1 LADIYNVAKSMI
13 WGTTLR
19 PIFTI
24 LLLVLLGPGAGLA
37 QTPAQL
43 ELFEKNARPVF
54 AEKCQGCH
62 NAKLKS
68 GGFDL
73 SSPSAIKE
81 AASMGIFGNAAEPE
95 KSVIIKALS
104 YESQIKMPPQGK
116 LPAETI
122 AAVREWVAAGAPV
135 PAVTPSAGDSL
146 AGTGVRPVALRG
158 VITDADKNFWAFRPI
173 SQAAPPTPK
182 QKDWAGNPVV
192 YPMVNPI
199 DQFILAN
206 LEKNG
211 LKPAPPA
218 DKTTLLRRATFDLTG
233 LPPTEKELQD
243 FLADKSPK
251 AFEKVVD
258 RLLASPRYGERWG
271 RHWLDVMR
279 YADSTGSDED
289 HRYPHAW
296 RYRDYVVQAFNDDMP
311 YNQFVREQL
320 AGDILAADP
329 NSGVGYRG
337 IVATGFLALGKKA
350 LAQKD
355 LPLKRYD
362 VVDDQIDVTAK
373 AFLGLTV
380 TCARCHD
387 HKFDPIATKDYY
399 QLAAIFAS
407 TLSYAGGETG
417 DPIQTPLAAPGE
429 FEAFKKQWSA
439 YNAIEKKVTGIIDF
453 DKDAKKF
460 RDLGE
465 QKIAVSMLA
474 AYRVY
479 AKGEAV
485 AAVAA
490 DAKLDEKQLARWVEY
505 LKDSK
510 RPELARWRAATDA
523 NRDIAAH
530 DAAPRDA
537 AAEYQEEF
545 RRSAY
550 QYDQDLSWWKQAQGN
565 FPNAGKIAGPH
576 PRMSVEKDAFFVAV
590 WQDGGPLYRGP
601 LYRSRDEQMASLS
614 PEKAKQA
621 AALLAQAAE
630 MEKTLPTKEVP
641 MACAVKEG
649 ATMDQKVF
657 VRGDYHNLGDPVEHT
672 VPAILR
678 LSAPAPEVKTK
689 SGRLELADWIVD
701 PRNPLPSR
709 VMANRIWQ
717 GHFGDG
723 IVRTPDNYGRLG
735 DRPSNPEL
743 LDYLARTFMESGWSI
758 KKMNRMIM
766 LSRTYQMSAAFDEA
780 TKAKDPENRLISHFP
795 RQRLSIE
802 EIRDAYLAMGG
813 DLDLTMGGTLDPG
826 VGTDGETS
834 AGRISMNPEK
844 TNRRSI
850 YLPLRRSNLP
860 TLYTLFDFGDA
871 TTPEGHRSPTT
882 VATQALF
889 VMNSPL
895 VIREA
900 KNVTDTVLKQ
910 EKQDK
915 RRVEEIYLRV
925 LDRRPDANEIDKG
938 LTYLTS
944 FRGKWNTID
953 EETAWT
959 SLTHALMASN
969 EFIFVY

>member
-1 LADIYNVAKSMI
+1 MRPLF
-13 WGTTLR
+13 TLL
-19 PIFTI
+19 PIFALT
-24 LLLVLLGPGAGLA
+24 LGAGRA

-43 ELFEKNARPVF
+43 ELFEKNARPLF

-68 GGFDL
+68 GGIDF
-73 SSPSAIKE
+73 SSPNGIKE
-81 AASMGIFGNAAEPE
+81 AASMGIFGSAADPE
-95 KSVIIKALS
+95 KSAIVQALS

-122 AAVREWVAAGAPV
+122 AAVREWVAAGAPT
-135 PAVTPSAGDSL
+135 PAVTPTAGNSL
-146 AGTGVRPVALRG
+146 EGTGVRPVALRG
-158 VITDADKNFWAFRPI
+158 VITDADIKFWSFKPI
-173 SQAAPPTPK
+173 SQDAPPTPR
-182 QKDWAGNPVV
+182 QKDWA
-192 YPMVNPI
+192 VNPI
-199 DQFILAN
+199 DRFILAN

-211 LKPAPPA
+211 LKPAPQV

-243 FLADKSPK
+243 FLSDKSPR

-320 AGDILAADP
+320 AGDVLAADP

-362 VVDDQIDVTAK
+362 VIDDQIDVTAK

-399 QLAAIFAS
+399 QLAAVFAS
-407 TLSYAGGETG
+407 TLSYAGGATG

-429 FEAFKKQWSA
+429 FETFRKQWKD
-439 YNAIEKKVTGIIDF
+439 YNSLEGKVADIVDF
-453 DKDAKKF
+453 DKDAKKH
-460 RDLGE
+460 RDADAP
-465 QKIAVSMLA
+465 KIAESMLA
-474 AYRVY
+474 AFRVY
-479 AKGEAV
+479 AKGEPLDV
-485 AAVAA
+485 VAA
-490 DAKLDEKQLARWVEY
+490 DTKIGESLARWVDY
-505 LKDSK
+505 LKDASH
-510 RPELARWRAATDA
+510 PELAKWRAATDQ
-523 NRDIAAH
+523 NRQAV
-530 DAAPRDA
+530 

-550 QYDQDLSWWKQAQGN
+550 QYDQDLNWWKEARN
-565 FPNAGKIAGPH
+565 SFPSSGKVAGPR
-576 PRMSVEKDAFFVAV
+576 PLMSAEKDGFFVAV
-590 WQDGGPLYRGP
+590 WQDGGPLH
-601 LYRSRDEQMASLS
+601 RSREEQLASLS
-614 PEKAKQA
+614 PEKAKEA
-621 AALLAQAAE
+621 EGLLAQAAE
-630 MEKTLPTKEVP
+630 LEKTLPLKEVP

-649 ATMDQKVF
+649 DTMDQKIF
-657 VRGDYHNLGDPVEHT
+657 VRGDYHNLGDPVERT

-689 SGRLELADWIVD
+689 SGRLELADWIVA
-701 PRNPLPSR
+701 PGNPLPSR

-735 DRPSNPEL
+735 ERPGNPEL
-743 LDYLARTFMESGWSI
+743 LDYLAKTFMDGGWSI
-758 KKMNRMIM
+758 KKMNRLIM

-871 TTPEGHRSPTT
+871 TSPEGHRSPTS

-900 KNVTDTVLKQ
+900 KNVADSVLKQ
-910 EKQDK
+910 ETQNK

-925 LDRRPDANEIDKG
+925 LDRRPDANEIDQG

-944 FRGKWNTID
+944 LRHKWSEID
-953 EETAWT
+953 EEKAWT

>member
-1 LADIYNVAKSMI
+1 MYAIAKSRI
-13 WGTTLR
+13 RGTTLR
-19 PIFTI
+19 PFVTV
-24 LLLVLLGPGAGLA
+24 LPLVTLGLGAGLA

-81 AASMGIFGNAAEPE
+81 AASMGIFGSAAEPE

-182 QKDWAGNPVV
+182 QRDWAANPV
-192 YPMVNPI
+192 VNPI

-211 LKPAPPA
+211 LKPAPQA

-329 NSGVGYRG
+329 SSGVGYRG

-439 YNAIEKKVTGIIDF
+439 YNAIEKKVAGIIDF
-453 DKDAKKF
+453 DKDAQK
-460 RDLGE
+460 RRNMDE
-465 QKIAVSMLA
+465 QKIAISMQA

-485 AAVAA
+485 AAVAT

-505 LKDSK
+505 LKDGK
-510 RPELARWRAATDA
+510 RPELAKWRAATDA
-523 NRDIAAH
+523 NRDSAAH
-530 DAAPRDA
+530 GDALRDA
-537 AAEYQEEF
+537 AAAYQEEF

-614 PEKAKQA
+614 PEKSKQA
-621 AALLAQAAE
+621 TALLAQAVE

-649 ATMDQKVF
+649 EAIDQKVF

-672 VPAILR
+672 VPSILR
-678 LSAPAPEVKTK
+678 LSAPAP
-689 SGRLELADWIVD
+689 
-701 PRNPLPSR
+701 
-709 VMANRIWQ
+709 
-717 GHFGDG
+717 
-723 IVRTPDNYGRLG
+723 
-735 DRPSNPEL
+735 
-743 LDYLARTFMESGWSI
+743 
-758 KKMNRMIM
+758 
-766 LSRTYQMSAAFDEA
+766 
-780 TKAKDPENRLISHFP
+780 
-795 RQRLSIE
+795 
-802 EIRDAYLAMGG
+802 
-813 DLDLTMGGTLDPG
+813 
-826 VGTDGETS
+826 
-834 AGRISMNPEK
+834 
-844 TNRRSI
+844 
-850 YLPLRRSNLP
+850 
-860 TLYTLFDFGDA
+860 
-871 TTPEGHRSPTT
+871 
-882 VATQALF
+882 
-889 VMNSPL
+889 
-895 VIREA
+895 
-900 KNVTDTVLKQ
+900 
-910 EKQDK
+910 
-915 RRVEEIYLRV
+915 
-925 LDRRPDANEIDKG
+925 
-938 LTYLTS
+938 
-944 FRGKWNTID
+944 
-953 EETAWT
+953 
-959 SLTHALMASN
+959 
-969 EFIFVY
+969 

>member
-1 LADIYNVAKSMI
+1 MSAVAKPSASRP
-13 WGTTLR
+13 TL
-19 PIFTI
+19 PPFFT
-24 LLLVLLGPGAGLA
+24 LLPLFTLSLGAGHA

-43 ELFEKNARPVF
+43 DLFEKNARPLF
-54 AEKCQGCH
+54 AEKCQACH

-73 SSPSAIKE
+73 SSPNGIKE
-81 AASMGIFGNAAEPE
+81 AASMGIFGSAAEPE
-95 KSVIIKALS
+95 KSVIVKALS
-104 YESQIKMPPQGK
+104 YEGQIKMPPQGK

-122 AAVREWVAAGAPV
+122 AAVREWVAAGAPT
-135 PAVTPSAGDSL
+135 PAITPSAGDSL

-158 VITDADKNFWAFRPI
+158 VITDADKNFWSFKPI
-173 SQAAPPTPK
+173 SQASPPTSK
-182 QKDWAGNPVV
+182 QKDWA
-192 YPMVNPI
+192 VNPI
-199 DQFILAN
+199 DQFILAS

-211 LKPAPPA
+211 LKPAPQA

-296 RYRDYVVQAFNDDMP
+296 RYRDYVVEAFNADMP

-387 HKFDPIATKDYY
+387 HKFDPIATRDYY

-407 TLSYAGGETG
+407 TLSYAGGATG
-417 DPIQTPLAAPGE
+417 DPIQTPLAAPGD

-439 YNAIEKKVTGIIDF
+439 YNALERKVAGIIDF
-453 DKDAKKF
+453 DKDAKKY
-460 RDLGE
+460 RDMGE
-465 QKIAVSMLA
+465 RTIAASMLA

-479 AKGEAV
+479 AKGEALAV
-485 AAVAA
+485 VAA
-490 DAKLDEKQLARWVEY
+490 DTKLDENLSRWVEY
-505 LKDSK
+505 LKDGR
-510 RPELARWRAATDA
+510 RPELAKWRAATDA
-523 NRDIAAH
+523 NRQDV
-530 DAAPRDA
+530 

-550 QYDQDLSWWKQAQGN
+550 QYDQDLSWWKQAQSN
-565 FPNAGKIAGPH
+565 FPNAGKVAGPH
-576 PRMSVEKDAFFVAV
+576 PRMSAEKDPFFVAI
-590 WQDGGPLYRGP
+590 WQDGGPLYR
-601 LYRSRDEQMASLS
+601 SREAQMAALS

-621 AALLAQAAE
+621 ETLLAQAAE

-649 ATMDQKVF
+649 DTMDQKIF
-657 VRGDYHNLGDPVEHT
+657 VRGDYHNLGDPVERT

-678 LSAPAPEVKTK
+678 LSAPAPDVKTK

-701 PRNPLPSR
+701 PRNPLPPR

-735 DRPSNPEL
+735 ERPSNPEL
-743 LDYLARTFMESGWSI
+743 LDYLAKTFVESGWSI
-758 KKMNRMIM
+758 KKMNRTIM
-766 LSRTYQMSAAFDEA
+766 LSRTYQMSAAYDEA

-802 EIRDAYLAMGG
+802 EIRDSFLAMGG

-834 AGRISMNPEK
+834 AGRISMNPES

-860 TLYTLFDFGDA
+860 NLYMLFDFGDA
-871 TTPEGHRSPTT
+871 TTPDGHRSPTT

-889 VMNSPL
+889 AMNSPL

-900 KNVTDTVLKQ
+900 KNVADAVLKQ

-925 LDRRPDANEIDKG
+925 LDRRPDANEIDKS
-938 LTYLTS
+938 LTYLTG
-944 FRGKWNTID
+944 FRQKWKQID
-953 EETAWT
+953 EEQAWT

>member
-1 LADIYNVAKSMI
+1 MSF
-13 WGTTLR
+13 GTTLR
-19 PIFTI
+19 AIITVLSAGAI
-24 LLLVLLGPGAGLA
+24 LPGVGQA
-37 QTPAQL
+37 QTAAQL
-43 ELFEKNARPVF
+43 ELFEKNARPLF

-73 SSPSAIKE
+73 SSPGAIKE
-81 AASMGIFGNAAEPE
+81 AASMGIFGKAAEPE
-95 KSVIIKALS
+95 KSVIIQALS

-122 AAVREWVAAGAPV
+122 AGIREWVAAGAPT
-135 PAVTPSAGDSL
+135 PATTPAAGDSL

-158 VITDADKNFWAFRPI
+158 VITDADKNFWAFRPL
-173 SQAAPPTPK
+173 SLAAPPTPR
-182 QKDWAGNPVV
+182 QKDWA
-192 YPMVNPI
+192 VNPI
-199 DQFILAN
+199 DQFILAD
-206 LEKNG
+206 LEKHG

-218 DKTTLLRRATFDLTG
+218 DKSTLLRRATFDLTG
-233 LPPTEKELQD
+233 LPPTERELQE

-380 TCARCHD
+380 SCARCHD

-399 QLAAIFAS
+399 QLAAVFAS
-407 TLSYAGGETG
+407 TLSYAGGATG
-417 DPIQTPLAAPGE
+417 DPIQTPLAPPGE

-439 YNAIEKKVTGIIDF
+439 YNSLEKKVSNLIDF
-453 DKDAKKF
+453 DKDARKY
-460 RDLGE
+460 RDLGAK
-465 QKIAVSMLA
+465 QIASAMLA

-479 AKGEAV
+479 GKGEAA

-490 DAKLDEKQLARWVEY
+490 DTRLDAQQLTRWVEY
-505 LKDSK
+505 LKDNK
-510 RPELARWRAATDA
+510 RPELAKWHAATDA
-523 NRDIAAH
+523 NRQDIAAQ
-530 DAAPRDA
+530 
-537 AAEYQEEF
+537 YQEDF

-550 QYDQDLSWWKQAQGN
+550 QYDQDLSWWQQARN
-565 FPNAGKIAGPH
+565 SFPNAGKIAGPH
-576 PRMSVEKDAFFVAV
+576 PRMTAEKDPFFVAA
-590 WQDGGPLYRGP
+590 WQDGGPLH
-601 LYRSRDEQMASLS
+601 RSRDEQIAGVP
-614 PEKAKQA
+614 PEKARQVLE
-621 AALLAQAAE
+621 LLSQAAE
-630 MEKTLPTKEVP
+630 MERTLPTKEVP

-649 ATMDQKVF
+649 ETMDQKVF
-657 VRGDYHNLGDPVEHT
+657 VRGDYHNPGDPVERT

-689 SGRLELADWIVD
+689 SGRLELADWIAD
-701 PRNPLPSR
+701 PRNPLPPR

-735 DRPSNPEL
+735 ERPDNPEL
-743 LDYLARTFMESGWSI
+743 LDYLAKTFIDDGWSI

-766 LSRTYQMSAAFDEA
+766 LSKTYQMSAAFDQDK
-780 TKAKDPENRLISHFP
+780 KARDPENRLISRFP

-802 EIRDAYLAMGG
+802 EIRDAYLAIGG

-834 AGRISMNPEK
+834 ASRISMNPEK
-844 TNRRSI
+844 TNRRSV

-860 TLYTLFDFGDA
+860 TLYLLFDFGDA
-871 TTPEGHRSPTT
+871 TSPEGHRSPTS

-900 KNVTDTVLKQ
+900 THVADTVMKQ

-925 LDRRPDANEIDKG
+925 LDRRPDAAEIDQG
-938 LTYLTS
+938 LTYMTS
-944 FRGKWNTID
+944 LRRRWNQIG
-953 EETAWT
+953 EAQAWT

>member
-1 LADIYNVAKSMI
+1 LADVYAVAKSKTG
-13 WGTTLR
+13 GTIMRPFFTLL
-19 PIFTI
+19 PLFA
-24 LLLVLLGPGAGLA
+24 LSLGAGQA

-43 ELFEKNARPVF
+43 EFFEKNARPLF

-68 GGFDL
+68 GGLDF
-73 SSPSAIKE
+73 SSPNAIKE
-81 AASMGIFGNAAEPE
+81 AASMGIFGSPGEPE
-95 KSVIIKALS
+95 KSVIIQALG
-104 YESQIKMPPQGK
+104 YESRIKMPPQGK

-122 AAVREWVAAGAPV
+122 AAVREWVAAGAPT
-135 PAVTPSAGDSL
+135 PAIAPSAGDSL
-146 AGTGVRPVALRG
+146 SGTGVRPVALRG
-158 VITDADKNFWAFRPI
+158 VITDADKNFWSFKPI

-182 QKDWAGNPVV
+182 QQDWA
-192 YPMVNPI
+192 VNPI
-199 DQFILAN
+199 DRFILAN

-211 LKPAPPA
+211 LKPAPQA

-243 FLADKSPK
+243 FLADKSPQ

-296 RYRDYVVQAFNDDMP
+296 RYRDYVVEAFNDDMP

-407 TLSYAGGETG
+407 TLSYAGGATG

-429 FEAFKKQWSA
+429 FEAFQKQWSA
-439 YNAIEKKVTGIIDF
+439 YNALEKKVADIIDF
-453 DKDAKKF
+453 DKDAQKY

-465 QKIAVSMLA
+465 QKIAASMQA

-479 AKGEAV
+479 AKGEAM
-485 AAVAA
+485 AMVAA
-490 DAKLDEKQLARWVEY
+490 DTKLDEKQLARWVDY
-505 LKDSK
+505 LKDGK
-510 RPELARWRAATDA
+510 PPELAQWRAATDA
-523 NRDIAAH
+523 NRKDV
-530 DAAPRDA
+530 

-576 PRMSVEKDAFFVAV
+576 PRMSAERDPFFVAV
-590 WQDGGPLYRGP
+590 WQDGGPLH
-601 LYRSRDEQMASLS
+601 RSGDEQMASLA
-614 PEKAKQA
+614 PEKAHEA
-621 AALLAQAAE
+621 ASLLAQAAE
-630 MEKTLPTKEVP
+630 MEKTLPTHEVP

-649 ATMDQKVF
+649 DTMDQKIF

-672 VPAILR
+672 VPEILR

-735 DRPSNPEL
+735 ERPGNPEL
-743 LDYLARTFMESGWSI
+743 LDYLAKRFMESGWSI

-766 LSRTYQMSAAFDEA
+766 LSKTYQMSAVFDEA
-780 TKAKDPENRLISHFP
+780 TKAKDPENRMISHFP

-802 EIRDAYLAMGG
+802 EIRDAYLAIGG

-834 AGRISMNPEK
+834 TGRISMNPEK

-871 TTPEGHRSPTT
+871 TSPEGHRSPTS

-900 KNVTDTVLKQ
+900 KNAGGYRA
-910 EKQDK
+910 EAGEA
-915 RRVEEIYLRV
+915 R
-925 LDRRPDANEIDKG
+925 
-938 LTYLTS
+938 
-944 FRGKWNTID
+944 
-953 EETAWT
+953 
-959 SLTHALMASN
+959 
-969 EFIFVY
+969 

>member
-1 LADIYNVAKSMI
+1 MNPRTILRTCIRALPLIALSL
-13 WGTTLR
+13 GTTL
-19 PIFTI
+19 
-24 LLLVLLGPGAGLA
+24 LA

-43 ELFEKNARPVF
+43 ELFEKNARPLF
-54 AEKCQGCH
+54 AEKCQPCH
-62 NAKLKS
+62 NAKLRS

-73 SSPSAIKE
+73 STPEGIKE
-81 AASMGIFGNAAEPE
+81 AGAIGIFGKAADPE
-95 KSVIIKALS
+95 NSPILKALG
-104 YESQIKMPPQGK
+104 YENRIKMPPQGK
-116 LPAETI
+116 LSPETI
-122 AAVREWVAAGAPV
+122 AAVRDWVTAGAPS
-135 PAVTPSAGDSL
+135 PATTPSAGNSL

-158 VITDADKNFWAFRPI
+158 VITDADKNFWSFKPL
-173 SQAAPPTPK
+173 SQAPPPIPK
-182 QKDWAGNPVV
+182 QTGWAL
-192 YPMVNPI
+192 NPI
-199 DQFILAN
+199 DQFVLAN

-211 LKPAPPA
+211 LKPAPHA

-233 LPPTEKELQD
+233 LPPTEKELQA
-243 FLADKSPK
+243 FLADKSPN

-296 RYRDYVVQAFNDDMP
+296 RFRDYVIQAFNDDMP

-373 AFLGLTV
+373 AFMGLTV

-399 QLAAIFAS
+399 QMAAIFAS
-407 TLSYAGGETG
+407 TLSYEKGETG

-429 FEAFKKQWSA
+429 FETFKKQWTA
-439 YNAIEKKVTGIIDF
+439 YNKLEESLSKIINF
-453 DKDAKKF
+453 DEDAKKN
-460 RDLGE
+460 RE
-465 QKIAVSMLA
+465 IAEKQIAPSMLA

-479 AKGEAV
+479 AQNESVSSV
-485 AAVAA
+485 AAAT
-490 DAKLDEKQLARWVEY
+490 KLDEKQLTRWVEY
-505 LKDSK
+505 LRDRK
-510 RPELARWRAATDA
+510 RPELAKWHSAADTSRA
-523 NRDIAAH
+523 DIAAQ
-530 DAAPRDA
+530 
-537 AAEYQEEF
+537 YQEDF

-550 QYDQDLSWWKQAQGN
+550 QYDQDLSWWKEARN
-565 FPNAGKIAGPH
+565 SFPSSGKIAGPR
-576 PRMSVEKDAFFVAV
+576 PQMTAEKDAFFIAA
-590 WQDGGPLYRGP
+590 WQNGGPLHRT
-601 LYRSRDEQMASLS
+601 RDEQLAAIS
-614 PEKAKQA
+614 PEKSKDALALLLQA
-621 AALLAQAAE
+621 AD
-630 MEKTLPTKEVP
+630 MERTLPRKEIP

-649 ATMDQKVF
+649 ETMDQKVF
-657 VRGDYHNLGDPVEHT
+657 LRGDYHSLGDPVART

-689 SGRLELADWIVD
+689 SGRLELANWIID
-701 PRNPLPSR
+701 PRNPLPPR

-735 DRPSNPEL
+735 ERPSNPEL
-743 LDYLARTFMESGWSI
+743 LDYLAKTFIENGWSI
-758 KKMNRMIM
+758 KKMHRLIM
-766 LSRTYQMSAAFDEA
+766 LSKTYQMSAAFDEEK
-780 TKAKDPENRLISHFP
+780 KAKDPENRLLSHFP

-834 AGRISMNPEK
+834 ANRISMNPEK
-844 TNRRSI
+844 TNRRSV

-871 TTPEGHRSPTT
+871 TSPEGHRSPTT

-900 KNVTDTVLKQ
+900 THVADSVLKQ
-910 EKQDK
+910 QKQDK

-925 LDRRPDANEIDKG
+925 LDRRPDANEIDQG
-938 LTYLTS
+938 LTYMAS
-944 FRGKWNTID
+944 FRRKWSDID
-953 EETAWT
+953 EEKAWT

>member
-1 LADIYNVAKSMI
+1 MSFAITASLFAL
-13 WGTTLR
+13 TLG
-19 PIFTI
+19 I
-24 LLLVLLGPGAGLA
+24 AAA

-43 ELFEKNARPVF
+43 ELFEKNARPLF
-54 AEKCQGCH
+54 AGKCQPCH
-62 NAKLKS
+62 NAKLHS

-73 SSPSAIKE
+73 SSPEGIKE
-81 AASMGIFGNAAEPE
+81 ASSIGIFGKAADPE
-95 KSVIIKALS
+95 NSPILKALS
-104 YESQIKMPPQGK
+104 YENRIKMPPQGK

-122 AAVREWVAAGAPV
+122 SAVREWVAAGAPS
-135 PAVTPSAGDSL
+135 PAATPSAGNSL

-158 VITDADKNFWAFRPI
+158 VITDADKNFWSFKPL
-173 SQAAPPTPK
+173 SQGAPPTPK
-182 QKDWAGNPVV
+182 RQDWAI
-192 YPMVNPI
+192 NPI

-211 LKPAPPA
+211 LTPAPQA
-218 DKTTLLRRATFDLTG
+218 DKTTLLRRATFDLIG
-233 LPPTEKELQD
+233 LPPTEKELHD

-373 AFLGLTV
+373 AFMGLTV

-399 QLAAIFAS
+399 QMAAIFAS
-407 TLSYAGGETG
+407 TLSYEKGETG
-417 DPIQTPLAAPGE
+417 DPIQTPLAPPGE
-429 FEAFKKQWSA
+429 FESFKTQWSA
-439 YNAIEKKVTGIIDF
+439 YNELEKKVSKIIDF
-453 DKDAKKF
+453 DDDAKKN
-460 RDLGE
+460 RD
-465 QKIAVSMLA
+465 IAGQQIANSMLA
-474 AYRVY
+474 SYRVY
-479 AKGEAV
+479 AKGENLATV
-485 AAVAA
+485 AAAT
-490 DAKLDEKQLARWVEY
+490 KLDEKQLARWVEY
-505 LKDSK
+505 LKDANH
-510 RPELARWRAATDA
+510 PELAKWHAATEA
-523 NRDIAAH
+523 NRKDV
-530 DAAPRDA
+530 
-537 AAEYQEEF
+537 AAEYQEDF

-550 QYDQDLSWWKQAQGN
+550 QYDQDVNWWEEARSS
-565 FPNAGKIAGPH
+565 FPKAGKIAGPH
-576 PRMSVEKDAFFVAV
+576 PQMSAEKDPFFVAV
-590 WQDGGPLYRGP
+590 WQNNGPLH
-601 LYRSRDEQMASLS
+601 RSRDEQIAAL
-614 PEKAKQA
+614 PADKAKEVT
-621 AALLAQAAE
+621 ALLAEAAD
-630 MEKTLPTKEVP
+630 MERTLPRKEVP

-649 ATMDQKVF
+649 ETMNQKVF
-657 VRGDYHNLGDPVEHT
+657 LRGDYHSLGDPVERT
-672 VPAILR
+672 VPSILR

-689 SGRLELADWIVD
+689 SGRLELANWIVD
-701 PRNPLPSR
+701 PRNPLPPR

-735 DRPSNPEL
+735 ERPSNPEL
-743 LDYLARTFMESGWSI
+743 LDYLAKSFMENGWSI
-758 KKMNRMIM
+758 KKMHRLIM
-766 LSRTYQMSAAFDEA
+766 LSKTYQMSAAFDAEK
-780 TKAKDPENRLISHFP
+780 KAKDPENRLLSHFP

-834 AGRISMNPEK
+834 ANRISMNPEK

-871 TTPEGHRSPTT
+871 TSPEGHRSTTT

-900 KNVTDTVLKQ
+900 THIADSVLKQ
-910 EKQDK
+910 QRQDK

-925 LDRRPDANEIDKG
+925 LDRRPDANEIDSG
-938 LTYLTS
+938 LTYLAS
-944 FRGKWNTID
+944 LRQKWNQID
-953 EETAWT
+953 EEKAWT

>member
-1 LADIYNVAKSMI
+1 MI
-13 WGTTLR
+13 RGTTFR
-19 PIFTI
+19 PFFTV
-24 LLLVLLGPGAGLA
+24 LPLVTLGLGAAHA
-37 QTPAQL
+37 QTAAQL

-73 SSPSAIKE
+73 SSPGAIKE
-81 AASMGIFGNAAEPE
+81 AASMGIFGNAAEPD
-95 KSVIIKALS
+95 KSVIIKALG

-158 VITDADKNFWAFRPI
+158 VITDADKNFWAFKPI
-173 SQAAPPTPK
+173 SQAAPPAPK
-182 QKDWAGNPVV
+182 QKDWAVNPGVNPV
-192 YPMVNPI
+192 VNPI

-211 LKPAPPA
+211 LKPAPQA

-439 YNAIEKKVTGIIDF
+439 YNAIEKKVAAIIDF
-453 DKDAKKF
+453 DKDAKKY
-460 RDLGE
+460 RDMGE
-465 QKIAVSMLA
+465 QKIAISMPA

-479 AKGEAV
+479 GKGEAL
-485 AAVAA
+485 AAVAS
-490 DAKLDEKQLARWVEY
+490 DTKLDEKQLARWVEY

-510 RPELARWRAATDA
+510 RPELAKWRAAAGA
-523 NRDIAAH
+523 NQDSAAH
-530 DAAPRDA
+530 GAAPRDV

-550 QYDQDLSWWKQAQGN
+550 QYDQDLSWWKEAQGS
-565 FPNAGKIAGPH
+565 FPNAGKIAGPR

-601 LYRSRDEQMASLS
+601 LYRSREEQMASLS

-621 AALLAQAAE
+621 EALLAQAAE

-649 ATMDQKVF
+649 ETMDQKVF
-657 VRGDYHNLGDPVEHT
+657 VRGDYHNLGDPVART

-758 KKMNRMIM
+758 KKMNRTIM
-766 LSRTYQMSAAFDEA
+766 LSRTYQMSAAYDEA
-780 TKAKDPENRLISHFP
+780 TKAKDPENRMLSHFP

-871 TTPEGHRSPTT
+871 TTPEGHRNPTS

-900 KNVTDTVLKQ
+900 KNLADAVLKQ

-938 LTYLTS
+938 LTYMTS
-944 FRGKWNTID
+944 FRRKWSQID

>member
-1 LADIYNVAKSMI
+1 V
-13 WGTTLR
+13 R
-19 PIFTI
+19 PLLTI
-24 LLLVLLGPGAGLA
+24 LFGFAA
-37 QTPAQL
+37 IARTQTPAEL
-43 ELFEKNARPVF
+43 ELFEKNARPLFV
-54 AEKCQGCH
+54 EKCQGCH

-73 SSPSAIKE
+73 SSPAAIKE
-81 AASMGIFGNAAEPE
+81 AASMGIFGTAADPE
-95 KSVIIKALS
+95 KSPILKALT
-104 YESQIKMPPQGK
+104 YEGQIKMPPQGK
-116 LPAETI
+116 LSVEGI
-122 AAVREWVAAGAPV
+122 AAVREWVAAGAPI

-158 VITDADKNFWAFRPI
+158 VITDADKTFWAFKPL
-173 SQAAPPTPK
+173 SQAAPSTSQ
-182 QKDWAGNPVV
+182 QKDWAL
-192 YPMVNPI
+192 NPI
-199 DQFILAN
+199 DAFILAN
-206 LEKNG
+206 LEKNS
-211 LKPAPPA
+211 LKPAPQA

-233 LPPTEKELQD
+233 LPPTEKELQN
-243 FLADKSPK
+243 FLADKSPN

-329 NSGVGYRG
+329 NSGIGYRG

-362 VVDDQIDVTAK
+362 VVDDQIDVTSK

-380 TCARCHD
+380 ACARCHD
-387 HKFDPIATKDYY
+387 HKFDPIATRDYY

-407 TLSYAGGETG
+407 TLSYANGATG

-429 FEAFKKQWSA
+429 FEAFKKQWGA
-439 YNAIEKKVTGIIDF
+439 YNAIEKRVAAIIDF
-453 DKDAKKF
+453 DKDSQKS
-460 RDLGE
+460 RDAAE
-465 QKIAVSMLA
+465 KTIASSMMA

-479 AKGEAV
+479 AKGESATDV
-485 AAVAA
+485 AASV
-490 DAKLDEKQLARWVEY
+490 KLDEKQLARWVDY
-505 LKDSK
+505 LKGGK
-510 RPELARWRAATDA
+510 GEELAKWRAATDA
-523 NRDIAAH
+523 NRKDV
-530 DAAPRDA
+530 

-576 PRMSVEKDAFFVAV
+576 PRMSVEKDPFFVAI
-590 WQDGGPLYRGP
+590 WQDGGPLH
-601 LYRSRDEQMASLS
+601 RSRDEQMASLS

-621 AALLAQAAE
+621 QVLLAQAAE
-630 MEKTLPTKEVP
+630 IERTLPTKEVP

-649 ATMDQKVF
+649 TKMLQSVF
-657 VRGDYHNLGDPVEHT
+657 VRGDYHSAGDAVEPT
-672 VPAILR
+672 APAILQ
-678 LSAPAPEVKTK
+678 LYAPAPFAKTT

-723 IVRTPDNYGRLG
+723 LVRTPDNYGRLG
-735 DRPSNPEL
+735 ERPSNPEL
-743 LDYLARTFMESGWSI
+743 LDYLAKSLMENGWSI

-766 LSRTYQMSAAFDEA
+766 LSKTYQMNAVYDEA
-780 TKAKDPENRLISHFP
+780 TKAKDPENRLLSHFP

-871 TTPEGHRSPTT
+871 ATPEGHRSPTT

-900 KNVTDTVLKQ
+900 KSVADGVLRQ

-915 RRVEEIYLRV
+915 QRVEEIYLRV
-925 LDRRPDANEIDKG
+925 LDRRPDANEIDQG
-938 LTYLTS
+938 LSYLTS
-944 FRGKWNTID
+944 LRHKWNDID
-953 EETAWT
+953 EEKAWT

-969 EFIFVY
+969 EFMFVY

>member
-1 LADIYNVAKSMI
+1 MRLFLTLLPVLALSLAV
-13 WGTTLR
+13 GQ
-19 PIFTI
+19 
-24 LLLVLLGPGAGLA
+24 A
-37 QTPAQL
+37 QTSAQI
-43 ELFEKNARPVF
+43 ELFEKNARPLF

-68 GGFDL
+68 GGIDF
-73 SSPSAIKE
+73 SSPNSIKE
-81 AASMGIFGNAAEPE
+81 AASMGIFGSPAEPE
-95 KSVIIKALS
+95 KSVIVEALS
-104 YESQIKMPPQGK
+104 YQGQIKMPPQGK

-122 AAVREWVAAGAPV
+122 AAVREWVAAGAPT
-135 PAVTPSAGDSL
+135 PAVTPSAGSSL
-146 AGTGVRPVALRG
+146 EGTGVRPVALRG
-158 VITDADKNFWAFRPI
+158 VITDFDKNFWSFKPI
-173 SQAAPPTPK
+173 SHAAPPTPI
-182 QKDWAGNPVV
+182 QKDWAA
-192 YPMVNPI
+192 NPI
-199 DQFILAN
+199 DEFILTN
-206 LEKNG
+206 LERNG
-211 LKPAPPA
+211 LKPAAPA

-243 FLADKSPK
+243 FLADKSPQ
-251 AFEKVVD
+251 AFERVVD

-296 RYRDYVVQAFNDDMP
+296 RYRDYVVEAFNNDMP

-387 HKFDPIATKDYY
+387 HKFDPIATRDYY
-399 QLAAIFAS
+399 QMAAIFAS

-417 DPIQTPLAAPGE
+417 DPIQTPLAPAGE
-429 FEAFKKQWSA
+429 FEAFFKQWKEF
-439 YNAIEKKVTGIIDF
+439 NALQGKLAEIIDF
-453 DKDAKKF
+453 NQDAQKH
-460 RDLGE
+460 RDMGAP
-465 QKIAVSMLA
+465 KIADSMLA

-479 AKGEAV
+479 ALG
-485 AAVAA
+485 A
-490 DAKLDEKQLARWVEY
+490 DALAVGAETKLDAVSRWVDY
-505 LKDSK
+505 LKDTT
-510 RPELARWRAATDA
+510 RPELAKWRAATDD
-523 NRDIAAH
+523 NRKAV
-530 DAAPRDA
+530 

-550 QYDQDLSWWKQAQGN
+550 QYDQDLSWWKDARN
-565 FPNAGKIAGPH
+565 SFPKAGKVAGPR
-576 PRMSVEKDAFFVAV
+576 PRMSAVKDGFFVAV
-590 WQDGGPLYRGP
+590 WQDDGPLH
-601 LYRSRDEQMASLS
+601 RSREEQLAAL
-614 PEKAKQA
+614 PPNKAKEA
-621 AALLAQAAE
+621 EALLAQAAE

-641 MACAVKEG
+641 MACAVIEG
-649 ATMDQKVF
+649 DTMDQKIF
-657 VRGDYHNLGDPVEHT
+657 VRGDYHNLGDPVERT

-678 LSAPAPEVKTK
+678 LSAPAPAVKTK

-701 PRNPLPSR
+701 PANPLPAR

-735 DRPSNPEL
+735 ERPSNPEL
-743 LDYLARTFMESGWSI
+743 LDYLAKTFIDGGWSI
-758 KKMNRMIM
+758 KKVHRLIM
-766 LSRTYQMSAAFDEA
+766 LSKTYQMSAAHDAE
-780 TKAKDPENRLISHFP
+780 TKAKDPENRLLSHFP

-834 AGRISMNPEK
+834 TGRISMNPEK

-871 TTPEGHRSPTT
+871 TTPDGHRNPTT

-889 VMNSPL
+889 AMNSPL

-900 KNVTDTVLKQ
+900 KNVADSVLKQ
-910 EKQDK
+910 ERQDK

-925 LDRRPDANEIDKG
+925 LDRRPEPNEIDQG
-938 LTYLTS
+938 LTYLTN
-944 FRGKWNTID
+944 FRKKWNQID
-953 EETAWT
+953 EEQAWT
-959 SLTHALMASN
+959 SLAHVLMASN